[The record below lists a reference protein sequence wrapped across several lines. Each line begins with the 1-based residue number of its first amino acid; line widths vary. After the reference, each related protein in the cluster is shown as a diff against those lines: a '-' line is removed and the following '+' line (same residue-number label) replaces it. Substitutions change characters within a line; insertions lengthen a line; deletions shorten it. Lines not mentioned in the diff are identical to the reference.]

1 MSNVIG
7 LSALRAAS
15 EGIDATSNNIANAQ
29 TIGYKSGQYIFQDE
43 FFRATDPQNPS
54 RTGMGVTASHI
65 RRSQTNGT
73 IIATSNPLDLAI
85 GGMGMF
91 TTAKTIVNGTA
102 TGNPSQFQYTRNG
115 QFGVDSQSRI
125 VNANGNYL
133 IGYPANTDGSLRT
146 EVKSVFNIKSSTI
159 TWIPN
164 YFK

>member
-73 IIATSNPLDLAI
+73 IIATE
-85 GGMGMF
+85 
-91 TTAKTIVNGTA
+91 TISTRAG
-102 TGNPSQFQYTRNG
+102 SQIARLIF
-115 QFGVDSQSRI
+115 FESQSC
-125 VNANGNYL
+125 A
-133 IGYPANTDGSLRT
+133 
-146 EVKSVFNIKSSTI
+146 
-159 TWIPN
+159 
-164 YFK
+164 